1 MAARRLLVLALSG
14 VRIVDPELRSMGM
27 TLPGFIE
34 RGNVIASMPSLRLLT
49 IAGATPAHWEVTYA
63 EVNELDADAL
73 EPLLDPRPDLVAI
86 SSLTARVD
94 DAYSVLGWLRQN
106 EIPTVMGGLHA
117 SVQPDE
123 AALHADAIVVGQGE
137 WVWPQVIADFEAGR
151 LHRRYDGLQTTEPLD
166 STPLPR
172 WDLLDPAR
180 YNRLP
185 LQTTRGC
192 PLDCSF
198 CAASRLISPYK
209 RKSLDRVRLELESI
223 LKIWPKPFVELA
235 DDNTFI
241 NKKWG
246 LELARLFGEFPQVKW
261 FTETDISL
269 ADDDR
274 LLETLANSGCAQV
287 LIGLESVSETS
298 LLDADTRQWKRKR
311 RRRYAEQ
318 IARIQSAGISVNGCF
333 AMGFDADTEETF
345 PQTLEFIQESGLSEV
360 QLTLLTPFPGTGLF
374 RNLER
379 QGRLLRPRFWDHCT
393 LFDVTYQPKH
403 MTAEQLRERFRS
415 LVSVVYSPEQSKHRA
430 NLRRRIYRQR
440 GVVSA

>member
-1 MAARRLLVLALSG
+1 
-14 VRIVDPELRSMGM
+14 MGM
-27 TLPGFIE
+27 TLPGFIK
-34 RGNVIASMPSLRLLT
+34 RGNVIASMPSLGLLT
-49 IAGATPAHWEVTYA
+49 IAGATPENWVVSYA
-63 EVNELDADAL
+63 EVDELEVEAL
-73 EPLLDPRPDLVAI
+73 EALLDPRPDLVAI
-86 SSLTARVD
+86 SSLTARAY
-94 DAYSVLGWLRQN
+94 DAYQLLGWLRQQGL
-106 EIPTVMGGLHA
+106 PTVMGGLHA

-123 AALHADAIVVGQGE
+123 AAEHADAIVVGQGE
-137 WVWPQVIADFEAGR
+137 WVWPQLIADFEAGSLR
-151 LHRRYDGLQTTEPLD
+151 RRYDGLQTPEPLE

-223 LKIWPKPFVELA
+223 FNIWPKPFVELA

-246 LELARLFGEFPQVKW
+246 LELARLFGEFPQAKW
-261 FTETDISL
+261 FTETDISI
-269 ADDDR
+269 ADDDG

-311 RRRYAEQ
+311 RREYAEQ

-333 AMGFDADTEETF
+333 VLGFDADTEESFADTWD
-345 PQTLEFIQESGLSEV
+345 FIQESGLSEV
-360 QLTLLTPFPGTGLF
+360 QLTILTPFPGTDLY
-374 RNLER
+374 RQLAR
-379 QGRLLRPRFWDHCT
+379 QGRLLRPRFWDQCT
-393 LFDVTYQPKH
+393 LFDVTFRPRN
-403 MTAEQLRERFRS
+403 MTPERLRDRFRE
-415 LVSVVYSPEQSKHRA
+415 LVATVYSPHQSTRRA
-430 NLRRRIYRQR
+430 EIRRGIYRRR
-440 GVVSA
+440 GLEHA